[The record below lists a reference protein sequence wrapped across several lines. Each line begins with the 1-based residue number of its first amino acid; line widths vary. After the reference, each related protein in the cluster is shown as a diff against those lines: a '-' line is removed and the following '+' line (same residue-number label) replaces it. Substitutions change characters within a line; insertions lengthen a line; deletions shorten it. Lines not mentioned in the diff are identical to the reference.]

1 MRWRSPSEF
10 DDAEAAKDPCPA
22 EVWGF
27 LGGHTSFCRWLEPGE
42 ATVVSADP
50 SGVLDDSEV
59 KPPFFPPSDPK
70 SRAPAGA
77 GRGGGGCLGRF
88 ASI

>member
-1 MRWRSPSEF
+1 MPKQQKILALRKCG
-10 DDAEAAKDPCPA
+10 A
-22 EVWGF
+22 F

-77 GRGGGGCLGRF
+77 GRGGGGGVPWTLRVHLTQ
-88 ASI
+88 